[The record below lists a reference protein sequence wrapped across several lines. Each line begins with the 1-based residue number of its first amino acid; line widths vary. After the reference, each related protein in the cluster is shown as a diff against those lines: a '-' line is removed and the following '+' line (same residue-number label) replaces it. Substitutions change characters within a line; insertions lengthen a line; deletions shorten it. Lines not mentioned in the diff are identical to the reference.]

1 MSDQVNS
8 PAIPRRGR
16 PPSQEA
22 RDGILRAAR
31 TMLEQR
37 GLTGV
42 TMEGVAAL
50 AGVGKPTVYRHFA
63 DRNELAMAALMQMAT
78 PPRASQRHADPLQ
91 ELKRQL
97 LAMAALFES
106 STGRFVTSVL
116 ASGHGE
122 TEMSKA
128 FRSHF
133 IERSRDHSRQLLG
146 EAKHTGAVRR
156 DADIELALD
165 QLYGPILYRL
175 LIGNAPVN
183 RDRVGKLLDQLI
195 VGIGHR

>member
-1 MSDQVNS
+1 MSKNVNINS
-8 PAIPRRGR
+8 PPRAGR
-16 PPSQEA
+16 PPSQKAREA
-22 RDGILRAAR
+22 IVRAAC
-31 TMLEQR
+31 TMLEER

-63 DRNELAMAALMQMAT
+63 DRHELAMAALMQAAT
-78 PPRASQRHADPLQ
+78 PPEGASRYADPL
-91 ELKRQL
+91 EALKAQM
-97 LAMAALFES
+97 LAMAAMFES
-106 STGRFVTSVL
+106 PTGRFAASVL

-133 IERSRDHSRQLLG
+133 VEQRREQSRGLLDEARQKG
-146 EAKHTGAVRR
+146 SIRH

-165 QLYGPILYRL
+165 QLYGAILYRL
-175 LIGNAPVN
+175 LIGRSAVN
-183 RDRVGKLLDQLI
+183 RKFVAELLEQLLR
-195 VGIGHR
+195 GMA